1 MTIQSTKALAILRVV
16 IGTLIIFHGA
26 IRIYQNNVVGFG
38 EFLTLNGIP
47 HGVYAAWVIT
57 AIEIL
62 GGLMFLLDKF
72 VKPIGLL
79 LVIRLSAEIYFV
91 HLKNGVSNIGAER
104 TSLEFGVLL
113 TASFLVVALAQGK
126 WK

>member
-1 MTIQSTKALAILRVV
+1 MTIQSTKALAILRFV
-16 IGTLIIFHGA
+16 IGALIIIHGA
-26 IRIYQNNVVGFG
+26 IRIYQNNVIGFG
-38 EFLTLNGIP
+38 EFITLNGLPQGI
-47 HGVYAAWVIT
+47 YFAWGIT
-57 AIEIL
+57 ALEIL

-91 HLKNGVSNIGAER
+91 HLKNGLNNIGAER
-104 TSLEFGVLL
+104 TSLEFGLL
-113 TASFLVVALAQGK
+113 LAISFLVVSLAQGK